1 MIDVL
6 QDFLSSINFF
16 DIIVLIILIYN
27 VLQCFYKGF
36 SLSLISF
43 SKWILST
50 IVTIILVPKLQPIVS
65 EYIQSEFIN
74 NVGLGITIFIFT
86 LFITIIIGKTLSKAV
101 TWTGVGSIDKVFG
114 FLFGFFKGY
123 IVCVCLF
130 SILNWFYPYQNWGI
144 SAEDAI
150 SFNFISKG
158 SDVLINEFP
167 SNEDFIDTKEKIE
180 KFESDKLRE
189 ECGIFGISNH
199 ADASALV
206 ALGLHALQ
214 HRGQEGCGIVSFDG
228 KNYHSEKRQGL
239 IGDHFTD
246 LETLKKL
253 PGSFAIGHNRYSTT
267 GETSLRNIQPF
278 FADLHMGGLSIAH
291 NGNLTNAIVLREN
304 LVKNGAIF
312 RTTSDTETIV
322 QLIARSKREKFIDKL
337 IDTLFQ
343 IQGGYSLVL
352 MTNKKL
358 VGVRDPF
365 GIRPLV
371 VGKIKNSYIFA
382 SETCALDIV
391 GASFVREVKN
401 GEIVIVEDN
410 QLKSIKPFPQ
420 QKARPCVFEYIYF
433 ARPDSLIN
441 NKCAYEYR
449 KNLGTELAKEADL
462 KADLVVPV
470 PDSGV
475 PAALGYAKHSKKNFE
490 LGLIRNHYV
499 GRTFIEPTQNIRSLG
514 VKLKLN
520 STKTIVKG
528 KSIILIDDSLV
539 RGTTCHKIVKMLYE
553 SGAKEVH
560 VRIAC
565 PEIIYPDFYGVD
577 MPTKEELLAFKK
589 NNKEMCDYLN
599 AKSLKFLSLEGLYKA
614 LINEKRD
621 AKYPQFSDHYFTGDY
636 PIKPHDNINGIN
648 VKQLSLLS
656 GKSNN

>member
-1 MIDVL
+1 M
-6 QDFLSSINFF
+6 
-16 DIIVLIILIYN
+16 
-27 VLQCFYKGF
+27 K
-36 SLSLISF
+36 
-43 SKWILST
+43 K
-50 IVTIILVPKLQPIVS
+50 
-65 EYIQSEFIN
+65 
-74 NVGLGITIFIFT
+74 
-86 LFITIIIGKTLSKAV
+86 
-101 TWTGVGSIDKVFG
+101 
-114 FLFGFFKGY
+114 
-123 IVCVCLF
+123 
-130 SILNWFYPYQNWGI
+130 
-144 SAEDAI
+144 
-150 SFNFISKG
+150 FNI
-158 SDVLINEFP
+158 
-167 SNEDFIDTKEKIE
+167 
-180 KFESDKLRE
+180 DKLRE

-199 ADASALV
+199 QDASALV

-239 IGDHFTD
+239 VGDHFTD
-246 LETLKKL
+246 NKILKNL
-253 PGSFAIGHNRYSTT
+253 PGKFAIGHNRYSTT

-278 FADLHMGGLSIAH
+278 FADLHMGGLSVAH
-291 NGNLTNAIVLREN
+291 NGNLTNAIILRDA
-304 LVKNGAIF
+304 LVKDGAIF

-322 QLIARSKREKFIDKL
+322 QLIAKSKRNKFLDKL

-371 VGKIKNSYIFA
+371 IGKLKESYIFA

-391 GASFVREVKN
+391 GATFIREVDN
-401 GEIVIVEDN
+401 GEIVIIEN
-410 QLKSIKPFPQ
+410 NELSSIKPFP
-420 QKARPCVFEYIYF
+420 KLKPRPCIFEFIYF
-433 ARPDSLIN
+433 ARPDSLIK

-449 KNLGTELAKEADL
+449 KNLGSELAKETDI

-475 PAALGYAKHSKKNFE
+475 PAALGYAKQSKKLFE

-514 VKLKLN
+514 VKLKLS
-520 STKTIVKG
+520 STRTIIKN
-528 KSIILIDDSLV
+528 KSIVLVDDSLV
-539 RGTTCHKIVKMLYE
+539 RGTTCLKIVKMLYE

-577 MPTKEELLAFKK
+577 MPTREELLAY
-589 NNKEMCDYLN
+589 NKSNKDMCDYIN
-599 AKSLKFLSLEGLYKA
+599 AKSLKFLSIDGLYKA
-614 LINEKRD
+614 LIGEKRNSN
-621 AKYPQFSDHYFTGDY
+621 YPQFSDHYFTGDY
-636 PIKPHDNINGIN
+636 PIKPYDNLKGVK